1 MEIQIP
7 NGNSRVSLDTRSMH
21 EIGGNT
27 LRVKL
32 IIDGLYFKALF

>member
-1 MEIQIP
+1 MEIRIA

-21 EIGGNT
+21 EIGANT
-27 LRVKL
+27 PRVKL